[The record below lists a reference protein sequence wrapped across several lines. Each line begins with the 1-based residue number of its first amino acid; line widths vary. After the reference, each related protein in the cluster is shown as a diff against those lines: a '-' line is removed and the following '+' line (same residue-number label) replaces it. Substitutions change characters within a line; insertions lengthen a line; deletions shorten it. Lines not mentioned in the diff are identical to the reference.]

1 MSDDPPPSASTP
13 AADDWYYSDETLV
26 TLSRVVSTST
36 PDACAAPCTL
46 SVGRYIDPHGTFG
59 AVLDLPASLP
69 VCPAGRHCVGDPSE
83 GTEGCCLRCADA
95 QYCGLATVALVAHG
109 DASGPAAWNVCPGGH
124 ACFDGDMSSRD
135 GAVRECEA
143 GYMCQHNRKMSC
155 AVAHRAAL
163 DAGYGDVHAGS
174 YCPPGSS
181 GLRFCP
187 QGSYCPADMS
197 TVLPCPAGYFCP
209 LKTRTP
215 TLRCRGCPPGAT
227 EIVVLPFPP
236 YLAAL
241 AFGAFVAALYV
252 LVQIY
257 LARRQNAGAAV
268 PALDTAV
275 HLSRNESFLSD
286 SFESVRSIRSVRKA
300 RSLVKRTFV
309 LECVDPQ
316 ECEDSEEDEEA
327 MSHWEYQQSLSDLL
341 DRCVECGVRHG
352 VKGDFYRKRYADLE
366 QVLGLG
372 GTKMIYFVR
381 KMNEA
386 AGAPSRADSVD
397 QGILIDNF
405 HEVFTN
411 AQINAEPMEADAAEI
426 FDMIDADADGRVS
439 VEELYG
445 PVLEEFL
452 GDNEIYGLVRR
463 LRNRAGKVLSKE
475 SFVQHYGR
483 ALGEVV
489 RDVPCD
495 GERKRGI
502 DVEFIDLSLS
512 VRVSGE
518 AVRVV
523 DRASGK
529 LRQGTV
535 TAVMGGS
542 GTGKTSLLNALSG
555 RAYYG
560 EVTGSILINGLHGR
574 IEDHKHLVGFV
585 PQDDFVNGELT
596 VRENLQFAGRFR
608 LAAHTSM
615 REISDLADGVI
626 ASLGLVRVR
635 DSIVGDARSRGIS
648 GGERKRVNIGVELM
662 GRPHVLFLDE
672 PTSGLDSSS
681 SSLVMSGLKRLA
693 EGMGVTVAC
702 VIHQPRKFIF
712 DLFDNIILFVSG
724 GKVIYEGHPDLVEGF
739 FSEAG
744 YVLPPGENV
753 ADWIVDI
760 SSGSIKLP
768 KLPSC
773 DDSFRD
779 NADTMRSISDL
790 MRAQISDVSRKKSE
804 ERNLTREFLSKR
816 WMTAV
821 QNSTNDPE
829 DAHLPKRFLMAPEKV
844 LRPSFLCQMETHIQ
858 RNFLGMYRNR
868 ISLLFDTAVII
879 LAVFFINAGTV
890 RLVSERFL
898 SLDHTVPMS
907 VLIRGVG
914 EMLPLDAMFQGF
926 QRAAQEMI
934 GDGLKI
940 AVIVSVLV
948 GLSATKAIG
957 DKKMTAIREASSGY
971 NLNSYFI
978 AVNISSTIEHSIQM
992 ALAGLVCAFVR
1003 GTVSSWFGV
1012 MCNFIMLGWISVSWA
1027 FLFSVVVPLK
1037 NLVVVVGF
1045 YMAFFGLLAGGGIP
1059 PIEYKEIYSNTSI
1072 EIMCGLF
1079 SPTRFFIE
1087 TVVVSDFRCLLEQ
1100 TGFSQGE
1107 NSVNFPEEK
1116 KSFTKIHLGLRD
1128 KSVGSHRCNGWYWG
1142 YLPSFLVGLAIRV
1155 SAGLLLHM
1163 VNRSKQSKV
1172 SLRKAFLQ
1180 PKFALA
1186 VFGTSFIIILLF
1198 ALAIFTFIVERRW

>member
-1 MSDDPPPSASTP
+1 MSDDLSPSAATP
-13 AADDWYYSDETLV
+13 SADDWYYRDDTLV
-26 TLSRVVSTST
+26 TLSRVVSTT

-46 SVGRYIDPHGTFG
+46 AVGRYIDPLGNFG
-59 AVLDLPASLP
+59 AILDLPASLP
-69 VCPAGRHCVGDPSE
+69 VCPAGRHCVGDPAA
-83 GTEGCCLRCADA
+83 GTEGCCMRCSDA
-95 QYCGLATVALVAHG
+95 QYCGLATVALVSGKHG
-109 DASGPAAWNVCPGGH
+109 DAAPAAWNVCPGGH
-124 ACFDGDMSSRD
+124 ICFDGDMSSRD

-155 AVAHRAAL
+155 AAAHRAAL

-197 TVLPCPAGYFCP
+197 TVRPCPAGFFCP
-209 LKTRTP
+209 LKTKTP
-215 TLRCRGCPPGAT
+215 TLRCWGCPVGAR

-241 AFGAFVAALYV
+241 AFGAFVAALYL
-252 LVQIY
+252 LVRIY
-257 LARRQNAGAAV
+257 YARRQNTGAAM

-275 HLSRNESFLSD
+275 HLSRNESFLSE
-286 SFESVRSIRSVRKA
+286 SFESVRSVRSVRQA
-300 RSLVKRTFV
+300 RSLLKRTFV
-309 LECVDPQ
+309 LECMDSQ
-316 ECEDSEEDEEA
+316 EWEDNEELEEEI
-327 MSHWEYQQSLSDLL
+327 SNWEYRKSLCELL
-341 DRCVECGVRHG
+341 DRCVACGDG
-352 VKGDFYRKRYADLE
+352 SDFYRKRYTDLE
-366 QVLGLG
+366 TVLGLG
-372 GTKMIYFVR
+372 GTKMAYFVR

-386 AGAPSRADSVD
+386 AGAPRRAESVD

-411 AQINAEPMEADAAEI
+411 AQINAEPTDADAAEI
-426 FDMIDADADGRVS
+426 FDMIDANADGRVS

-463 LRNRAGKVLSKE
+463 LRNRAGKILSKE
-475 SFVQHYGR
+475 SFMQHYGR
-483 ALGEVV
+483 ALEEVV

-502 DVEFIDLSLS
+502 NVEFIDLSLS

-518 AVRVV
+518 TVRVV

-529 LRQGTV
+529 LREGTL

-560 EVTGSILINGLHGR
+560 EVTGSILINGRNGR

-608 LAAHTSM
+608 LAANTSM

-662 GRPHVLFLDE
+662 GRPYILFLDE

-724 GKVIYEGHPDLVEGF
+724 GKVIYEGHPDLVEDF

-760 SSGSIKLP
+760 SSASIKLP
-768 KLPSC
+768 KLPEY
-773 DDSFRD
+773 DDSFRSNVD
-779 NADTMRSISDL
+779 SMRSISDL

-816 WMTAV
+816 WTTAV
-821 QNSTNDPE
+821 QNSKNDPE
-829 DAHLPKRFLMAPEKV
+829 SAHLPKSLLMVPEKV
-844 LRPSFLCQMETHIQ
+844 RRPSFLCQMETHIQ

-868 ISLLFDTAVII
+868 MSLLFDTAVIV

-898 SLDHTVPMS
+898 SMDHTVPMS
-907 VLIRGVG
+907 VLIRGAG
-914 EMLPLDAMFQGF
+914 EMLPLNDMFQGF

-978 AVNISSTIEHSIQM
+978 GKFTRYASSATCWIFFYLH
-992 ALAGLVCAFVR
+992 LR
-1003 GTVSSWFGV
+1003 PHTV
-1012 MCNFIMLGWISVSWA
+1012 
-1027 FLFSVVVPLK
+1027 
-1037 NLVVVVGF
+1037 
-1045 YMAFFGLLAGGGIP
+1045 
-1059 PIEYKEIYSNTSI
+1059 
-1072 EIMCGLF
+1072 
-1079 SPTRFFIE
+1079 
-1087 TVVVSDFRCLLEQ
+1087 
-1100 TGFSQGE
+1100 
-1107 NSVNFPEEK
+1107 
-1116 KSFTKIHLGLRD
+1116 
-1128 KSVGSHRCNGWYWG
+1128 
-1142 YLPSFLVGLAIRV
+1142 
-1155 SAGLLLHM
+1155 
-1163 VNRSKQSKV
+1163 
-1172 SLRKAFLQ
+1172 
-1180 PKFALA
+1180 
-1186 VFGTSFIIILLF
+1186 ILLPQ
-1198 ALAIFTFIVERRW
+1198 L